1 MLAPDR
7 ALCHECPRLD
17 SKPENLLISEF
28 KRPHAAPIDL
38 ETCLLAQG
46 FLCLGPATRSGCGAP
61 CVKGNMP
68 CTGCLGPTSHVMDFG
83 LSSIS
88 ALASSISGQDEKEI
102 DAILDNIVDPVGTFN
117 RYSLPSTLLHR
128 YAGV

>member
-1 MLAPDR
+1 
-7 ALCHECPRLD
+7 
-17 SKPENLLISEF
+17 
-28 KRPHAAPIDL
+28 
-38 ETCLLAQG
+38 
-46 FLCLGPATRSGCGAP
+46 
-61 CVKGNMP
+61 
-68 CTGCLGPTSHVMDFG
+68 MDFG